1 MPGLVMM
8 ERHGANGS
16 VAPITGKRTAD
27 QAFGDLST
35 KKMEPNTLTNGD
47 VGSPRLNGP
56 DVNGTTTAEAVQPP
70 PPIIHEPAPEIPKRP
85 DVYKPLGELI
95 SRVTQECF
103 NDLSKT
109 IDKTSQIQRGSQ
121 PTHALVNGI
130 SSHAGVNGVG
140 VNPRTNQE
148 KKKELLDFANTYR
161 EKFIKLMVLTD
172 WSRKVEDVHKMLDLG
187 WWTEHQFCHY
197 DNAKFMLADI
207 HARLQAFKLRNP
219 DIKTA
224 LEVLSTGKAPWMPEV
239 SVSRDDDSSLF
250 AHYQTVRL
258 PSGSAS
264 YSQEDSTGHP

>member
-8 ERHGANGS
+8 ERHGTNGS

-27 QAFGDLST
+27 QAFGDAST
-35 KKMEPNTLTNGD
+35 KKMDPNALTNGD

-56 DVNGTTTAEAVQPP
+56 ADRPDVNGTMNAAVVQSPQ
-70 PPIIHEPAPEIPKRP
+70 PIIHESAPELPRRP
-85 DVYKPLGELI
+85 DIYRSLGDLI

-103 NDLSKT
+103 NELSKT
-109 IDKTSQIQRGSQ
+109 VDKTSQIQRGAQ
-121 PTHALVNGI
+121 PTHALVNGVN
-130 SSHAGVNGVG
+130 SHAGVNGVG
-140 VNPRTNQE
+140 INSRTNQE
-148 KKKELLDFANTYR
+148 KKKELLDFANTHR

-172 WSRKVEDVHKMLDLG
+172 WSRKVEDVRKMLDLG

-207 HARLQAFKLRNP
+207 HARLQGFKLRNP

-239 SVSRDDDSSLF
+239 NRSRYIYCSHC
-250 AHYQTVRL
+250 AYYQTV
-258 PSGSAS
+258 
-264 YSQEDSTGHP
+264 

>member
-1 MPGLVMM
+1 MPGIVMM

-27 QAFGDLST
+27 QAFGDALM
-35 KKMEPNTLTNGD
+35 KKMDQNALTNGD

-56 DVNGTTTAEAVQPP
+56 DVNGTRNATAVQPP
-70 PPIIHEPAPEIPKRP
+70 PQTVIHESAPEIQRRP
-85 DVYKPLGELI
+85 DVYKSLGDLI
-95 SRVTQECF
+95 SRVTQDCF
-103 NDLSKT
+103 NELGKT
-109 IDKTSQIQRGSQ
+109 LDKTSQIQRGAQS
-121 PTHALVNGI
+121 THALVNGV
-130 SSHAGVNGVG
+130 SSHTSINGVG
-140 VNPRTNQE
+140 INSRMNQE

-172 WSRKVEDVHKMLDLG
+172 WSRKVEDVCKMLDLG

-207 HARLQAFKLRNP
+207 HARLQGFKLRNP

-239 SVSRDDDSSLF
+239 SGFRYD
-250 AHYQTVRL
+250 Y
-258 PSGSAS
+258 
-264 YSQEDSTGHP
+264 YSQCAYYQAV

>member
-27 QAFGDLST
+27 QAFGDASM
-35 KKMEPNTLTNGD
+35 KKMDPNALMNGE
-47 VGSPRLNGP
+47 VGSPQLNGP
-56 DVNGTTTAEAVQPP
+56 ADINGMTNAAPVQPLQ
-70 PPIIHEPAPEIPKRP
+70 PIIHESAPEIPRRP

-103 NDLSKT
+103 NELGKT
-109 IDKTSQIQRGSQ
+109 LDKTSQIQRGAQ
-121 PTHALVNGI
+121 PTHTLVNGI
-130 SSHAGVNGVG
+130 GSHAGVNGVG
-140 VNPRTNQE
+140 INSRTNQE

-172 WSRKVEDVHKMLDLG
+172 WSRRVEDVRKMLDLG

-207 HARLQAFKLRNP
+207 HARLQGFKLRNP

-239 SVSRDDDSSLF
+239 SVSQYDYYRPCT
-250 AHYQTVRL
+250 HYQTV
-258 PSGSAS
+258 
-264 YSQEDSTGHP
+264 